1 MNALKNLRIRSRLLV
16 LIAVFMISYLL
27 IALASYTYLGESYD
41 SLEKVY
47 KDQLKTVE
55 NFMDMRNQTRAYTA
69 NIYDYILGGGKEKDL
84 KEKIEGRKQNM
95 EELLVELESVS
106 DTEEE
111 KSSIADLKSKL
122 LEFQVVNDKTIE
134 LAESGDLAGA
144 YSYAKSNEKQIESIQ
159 DDIREYSKRSE
170 EQSEQIYSQSE
181 QNKRNSF
188 YIIGILIAVTI
199 ATTVVVS
206 LLIIKS
212 IIDPLKYVVDVLQ
225 KMTQGDFSFGVEDGN
240 EKNEIGLMIGSL
252 ANMREAI
259 AGIIGSVKNESEEVI
274 GYAAQLDI
282 NVEKIDRESDEIKER
297 VEELSATV
305 EETAASS
312 EEIAATT
319 NEMQENIARTFKKI
333 QDANSS
339 IEEIDEKA
347 LKLKR
352 DAEESRSEALEV
364 YSEVN
369 EEIVRAM
376 EASKNIE
383 KIKLLS
389 ETILGITSQTELLA
403 LNAAIESARAGE
415 VGKGFAVV
423 AGEIRKLSEDSKQAA
438 NEINDVVGVVVSIVE
453 DFAKTSRKMLGFIE
467 EKVVVDYDVLVET
480 GENYSK
486 DLSFILGVTRDF
498 EATMDLLENTMKNM
512 ASSIGD
518 ISIASAD
525 EASNITDISH
535 STAEMAE
542 DIKAIYR
549 DTKSTSESMQR
560 LFSDVQKFSI

>member
-1 MNALKNLRIRSRLLV
+1 
-16 LIAVFMISYLL
+16 
-27 IALASYTYLGESYD
+27 
-41 SLEKVY
+41 
-47 KDQLKTVE
+47 
-55 NFMDMRNQTRAYTA
+55 
-69 NIYDYILGGGKEKDL
+69 
-84 KEKIEGRKQNM
+84 M

-122 LEFQVVNDKTIE
+122 LEFQAVNDKTIE
-134 LAESGDLAGA
+134 LADGGDFARA

-188 YIIGILIAVTI
+188 YIIGILIAATI

-259 AGIIGSVKNESEEVI
+259 AGIIGSVKNESDEVI

-453 DFAKTSRKMLGFIE
+453 DFAKTSKKMLGFIE
-467 EKVVVDYDVLVET
+467 EKVVADYDVLVET

-518 ISIASAD
+518 TSIASAD